1 MKAPEILALIERS
14 LANKVNFLYELIEL
28 SSEDSPDLRIRA
40 QTLDTLRL
48 IILEVKAQVEKE
60 ESAE

>member
-60 ESAE
+60 ESAQ

>member
-1 MKAPEILALIERS
+1 MKAPEILALIERA

-28 SSEDSPDLRIRA
+28 SSEDNPDLRIRA

-60 ESAE
+60 ESAQ